1 MILLI
6 RYLETL
12 LGTKLS
18 MFSRD
23 EIRRAAI
30 EEIKREI
37 QSGEKIDGITA
48 VEVINK

>member
-1 MILLI
+1 MI
-6 RYLETL
+6 RDLETL
-12 LGTKLS
+12 LDTKLS

-23 EIRRAAI
+23 EIRKEAI
-30 EEIKREI
+30 EEIKRAI